1 MVKVGKE
8 MENKENLQNEDV
20 LDEAF
25 SQDCIKDLNINVA
38 ELTEEE
44 AKNMLEEVLSAN
56 KEIRASLDKANEEL
70 KKSKD
75 ESTANKDSWYRTAA
89 EFENFKKRN
98 KDSYNQALFD
108 GKKEAIVSLLIIGDS
123 VDRALSV
130 IVDEKTKE
138 GVMLIK
144 RQFDETLKA
153 LSVEEINPV
162 GQSFDPQECEAVS
175 TVKAAEGEKID
186 TVKSVYK
193 KGYKLNG
200 KILRYA
206 QVIVIK

>member
-1 MVKVGKE
+1 
-8 MENKENLQNEDV
+8 MENKENLQTEETEEV
-20 LDEAF
+20 VDEAF
-25 SQDCIKDLNINVA
+25 TNNKVDELEINVD
-38 ELTEEE
+38 ELDEQE
-44 AKNMLEEVLSAN
+44 AKNMLNEVLAAN
-56 KEIRASLDKANEEL
+56 KEIIAELDETSKELEKVKEEA
-70 KKSKD
+70 KS
-75 ESTANKDSWYRTAA
+75 NKDSWYRTAA

-98 KDSYNQALFD
+98 KDSYNQAMFD
-108 GKKEAIVSLLIIGDS
+108 GKKEAIVSLLVIGDS

-130 IVDEKTKE
+130 IKDEKTKE

-162 GQSFDPQECEAVS
+162 GQNFDPQECEAVS
-175 TVKAAEGEKID
+175 TVTASEGEKVD

>member
-1 MVKVGKE
+1 
-8 MENKENLQNEDV
+8 MENKENLQNEEI
-20 LDEAF
+20 LDETAAQE
-25 SQDCIKDLNINVA
+25 SLE
-38 ELTEEE
+38 ELKIDVEALSFEE
-44 AKNMLEEVLSAN
+44 AKSMLSEVLAAN
-56 KEIRASLDKANEEL
+56 KEIIAELEEANKELEKLKAEA
-70 KKSKD
+70 
-75 ESTANKDSWYRTAA
+75 TANKDSWYRVAA

-98 KDSYNQALFD
+98 KDTWQQAFFD
-108 GKKEAIVSLLIIGDS
+108 GKKDAIVSLLVIGDS

-130 IVDEKTKE
+130 ITDDKTKE

-162 GQSFDPQECEAVS
+162 GQVFDPENSEAVS
-175 TVKAAEGEKID
+175 TVAAQEGETVD

>member
-1 MVKVGKE
+1 
-8 MENKENLQNEDV
+8 MENNENLQNEEA
-20 LDEAF
+20 LDEVVTQE
-25 SQDCIKDLNINVA
+25 SLD
-38 ELTEEE
+38 ELQIDVEALSFEE
-44 AKNMLEEVLSAN
+44 AKNMLSEVLAAN
-56 KEIRASLDKANEEL
+56 KEIISEIEQVNKELEKAKAEAN
-70 KKSKD
+70 
-75 ESTANKDSWYRTAA
+75 ANKDSWYRVAA

-98 KDSYNQALFD
+98 KDTWQQAYFD
-108 GKKEAIVSLLIIGDS
+108 GKKDAIVSLLVIGDS

-130 IVDEKTKE
+130 ISDDKTKE

-162 GQSFDPQECEAVS
+162 GQAFDPENSEAVS
-175 TVKAAEGEKID
+175 TVEAMDGETAD